1 MILAQTARPPVTVA
15 IESPRRRVTRGDKLD
30 IMLTLAVEPGFR
42 IESVDAPAGRA
53 RATSIQLGLA
63 EGLTPGPMVAPEDSV
78 DPLGGGRVPA
88 YVGRIS
94 IRVPLTVDASCLPG
108 PAPLAARVLFQA
120 TGDRGVLPPDQVEVH
135 AELDVTAG

>member
-1 MILAQTARPPVTVA
+1 MILAQTVRPPVTVA
-15 IESPRRRVTRGDKLD
+15 IEAPRRRVARGDSLD
-30 IMLTLAVEPGFR
+30 LMLTLAVDPGYR
-42 IESVDAPAGRA
+42 IESVDAPIGRA

-88 YVGRIS
+88 YVGRIA

-108 PAPLAARVLFQA
+108 PAPLAARVHFQA

-135 AELDVTAG
+135 AELDVAAG

>member
-1 MILAQTARPPVTVA
+1 VILAQTVRPPVTVA
-15 IESPRRRVTRGDKLD
+15 IESPRRRVARGDQLD
-30 IMLTLAVEPGFR
+30 LTLSLAVDPGYR

-63 EGLTPGPMVAPEDSV
+63 EGLTPGPMTAPEDSV

-88 YVGRIS
+88 YVGRIA

-120 TGDRGVLPPDQVEVH
+120 TGERGLLPPDQIEVH
-135 AELDVTAG
+135 AELDIATG

>member
-1 MILAQTARPPVTVA
+1 MILAQTVRPPVTVA
-15 IESPRRRVTRGDKLD
+15 IESPRRRVARGDKLD
-30 IMLTLAVEPGFR
+30 LTLSLAVDPGYR

-53 RATSIQLGLA
+53 QATSIQLGLA
-63 EGLTPGPMVAPEDSV
+63 EGLTPGPMTAPEDSV

-88 YVGRIS
+88 YVGRIA

-120 TGDRGVLPPDQVEVH
+120 TGERGLLPPDQIEVH
-135 AELDVTAG
+135 AELDIAAG